1 MGIGPTKT
9 EIVDLIC
16 VIYLALARETLNK
29 LLELTAE
36 RCNEVAK
43 NPPLLGGSFLE
54 Y

>member
-1 MGIGPTKT
+1 MGIGPTET

-43 NPPLLGGSFLE
+43 NRSSLGGYYLE